1 MRLGKKIWQAG
12 MDKRTSP
19 RSELT
24 KQKISESLEGR
35 KIGSNDFKINP
46 EDGAKLRKTVT
57 EGDHFRY
64 QLIVDWYRDL
74 KGE

>member
-1 MRLGKKIWQAG
+1 

-24 KQKISESLEGR
+24 KRKISETLSGTKREAEEF
-35 KIGSNDFKINP
+35 KIIPKDGEQLRAAVTKSKDDFK
-46 EDGAKLRKTVT
+46 
-57 EGDHFRY
+57 Y

>member
-1 MRLGKKIWQAG
+1 

-19 RSELT
+19 RSDLT
-24 KQKISESLEGR
+24 KRKISETLSGTKRQAEE
-35 KIGSNDFKINP
+35 FKIIP
-46 EDGAKLRKTVT
+46 KDGEQLRAAVTKSEDDSFK
-57 EGDHFRY
+57 Y

>member
-1 MRLGKKIWQAG
+1 

-24 KQKISESLEGR
+24 KQKISETLSGTKREAEE
-35 KIGSNDFKINP
+35 FKIIP

>member
-1 MRLGKKIWQAG
+1 

-24 KQKISESLEGR
+24 KRKISETLTGTKTGVNE
-35 KIGSNDFKINP
+35 FKIVP

>member
-1 MRLGKKIWQAG
+1 

-24 KQKISESLEGR
+24 KRKISETLSGTKRAAEE
-35 KIGSNDFKINP
+35 FKINP
-46 EDGAKLRKTVT
+46 EDGAKLRSSVT
-57 EGDHFRY
+57 EGDRFRY
-64 QLIVDWYRDL
+64 QLIIDWYRDL

>member
-24 KQKISESLEGR
+24 KRKISETLSGLRPGA
-35 KIGSNDFKINP
+35 NDFKINP

>member
-1 MRLGKKIWQAG
+1 

-24 KQKISESLEGR
+24 KRKISETLTGN
-35 KIGSNDFKINP
+35 KTGSNEFTIVP
-46 EDGAKLRKTVT
+46 EDGAELRKTVT
-57 EGDHFRY
+57 EGDRFRY

>member
-1 MRLGKKIWQAG
+1 MQQNQ
-12 MDKRTSP
+12 DKRRSP

-24 KQKISESLEGR
+24 KQKIRETLEGT
-35 KIGSNDFKINP
+35 KIGSNDFNIIP
-46 EDGAKLRKTVT
+46 QDGEQLRAAVT
-57 EGDHFRY
+57 KSKDDFKY

>member
-1 MRLGKKIWQAG
+1 

-24 KQKISESLEGR
+24 KRKISETLSGTKRPAE
-35 KIGSNDFKINP
+35 DFKIIP
-46 EDGAKLRKTVT
+46 KDGEQLRAAVTKSEDDFK
-57 EGDHFRY
+57 Y

>member
-1 MRLGKKIWQAG
+1 MRLGKKIWRAE

-24 KQKISESLEGR
+24 KQKIREALEGN
-35 KIGSNDFKINP
+35 KIGSNEFTIVP
-46 EDGAKLRKTVT
+46 EDGAQLRKTIT
-57 EGDHFRY
+57 EGDRFRY

>member
-1 MRLGKKIWQAG
+1 

-24 KQKISESLEGR
+24 KRKISETLTGV
-35 KIGSNDFKINP
+35 KQGSNEFTIVP
-46 EDGAKLRKTVT
+46 EDGAELRKTIT
-57 EGDHFRY
+57 EGDRFRY

>member
-1 MRLGKKIWQAG
+1 MARASMQQNQK
-12 MDKRTSP
+12 DKRRLP

-24 KQKISESLEGR
+24 KQKIRETLEGN
-35 KIGSNDFKINP
+35 KIGSNEFKINP
-46 EDGAKLRKTVT
+46 EDGAKLRSSVT

-64 QLIVDWYRDL
+64 QLIIDWYRDL

>member
-1 MRLGKKIWQAG
+1 

-24 KQKISESLEGR
+24 KRKISETLSGTKREAEE
-35 KIGSNDFKINP
+35 FKIIP

>member
-1 MRLGKKIWQAG
+1 

-24 KQKISESLEGR
+24 KQKIRESLEGQR
-35 KIGSNDFKINP
+35 TGANDFKVNP
-46 EDGAKLRKTVT
+46 EDGAKLRSSVT

-64 QLIVDWYRDL
+64 QLIIDWYRDL

>member
-24 KQKISESLEGR
+24 KQKIRETLEGV
-35 KIGSNDFKINP
+35 KQGSNEFKINP
-46 EDGAKLRKTVT
+46 EDGAKLRKTVS
-57 EGDHFRY
+57 EGDRFRY

>member
-1 MRLGKKIWQAG
+1 MQQNQK
-12 MDKRTSP
+12 DKRRSP

-24 KQKISESLEGR
+24 KQKIRETLEGN
-35 KIGSNDFKINP
+35 KQGSNEFNIIPQDGEQLRAAVTKSEDDSFK
-46 EDGAKLRKTVT
+46 
-57 EGDHFRY
+57 Y